1 MFDILLCQI
10 SVKCILQ
17 NVSWKCIMQR
27 EAFSERCSDNECSLK
42 KMENLQKISMNY
54 MGKIYL
60 QIFFKDFT
68 F

>member
-1 MFDILLCQI
+1 
-10 SVKCILQ
+10 
-17 NVSWKCIMQR
+17 MQR

>member
-42 KMENLQKISMNY
+42 KN
-54 MGKIYL
+54 GKSSKNIYEL
-60 QIFFKDFT
+60 HG
-68 F
+68 